1 MTEDS
6 DSRDEP
12 LRVLV
17 FAEDR
22 ITAELAAFALDAHSG
37 VSCTCTTRRSDVPAA
52 LHDGADRPD
61 VVVLIERGVDDEW
74 FESLTVDDGARPTR
88 SVVALS
94 TDDPA
99 QEARGIRPGWQHVPV
114 TSGRVAEGLL
124 DAVLRPSGG
133 DRLVRICL
141 VADADSGVPPTR
153 VHAALTERER
163 QVLQS
168 LVRGLD
174 ARQTAREL
182 GISINTCR
190 GHIKRLHHKLN
201 ARSQVEV
208 VTEAIRLGVVDM
220 PGRDS

>member
-6 DSRDEP
+6 DSRDGP
-12 LRVLV
+12 LRVV
-17 FAEDR
+17 VVAEDP
-22 ITAELAAFALDAHSG
+22 ITAEFAAFALDAHSR
-37 VSCTCTTRRSDVPAA
+37 VSCTGTTRRSDVPAT
-52 LHDGADRPD
+52 LTGGADRPD
-61 VVVLIERGVDDEW
+61 VVVLIQRSLDGDGFEPFVVDDA
-74 FESLTVDDGARPTR
+74 LAPTR
-88 SVVALS
+88 SLVVVT
-94 TDDPA
+94 TDHVA
-99 QEARGIRPGWQHVPV
+99 EETAGSRPGWQHEPV
-114 TSGRVAEGLL
+114 TSGRVLEALVN
-124 DAVLRPSGG
+124 AVLRAPTAGQPA
-133 DRLVRICL
+133 RICL
-141 VADADSGVPPTR
+141 VADGNSSGSPTR

-163 QVLQS
+163 QVLRS